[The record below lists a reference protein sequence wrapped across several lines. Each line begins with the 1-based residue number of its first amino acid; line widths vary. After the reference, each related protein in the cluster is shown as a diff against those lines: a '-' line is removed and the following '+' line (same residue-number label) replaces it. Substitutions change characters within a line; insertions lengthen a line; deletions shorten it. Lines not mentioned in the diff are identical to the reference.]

1 MKILVVDDNPEQLES
16 LASLLEKNN
25 FEVIKTDSA
34 SRALRLLQK
43 TGPVDM
49 ILTDLIMPRLTG
61 FDFMK
66 SLKEDKMLRRIPVIL
81 CTGDGKKESVL
92 KGISLGA
99 ADIIAKPIDS
109 ETLIKKVRKI
119 QEKMPGAILVV
130 DDEDLFRD
138 YLGNVIKFSGYK
150 PLLAASGK
158 EALKLADAYKISMI
172 ISDIKMPEMDGFELM
187 ERIRRK
193 FPIMPVLLMS
203 GYVDMA
209 SEAGNFLAQADG
221 FISKPFH
228 NTDII
233 REIERLVPSSG

>member
-16 LASLLEKNN
+16 LASLLEKND
-25 FEVIKTDSA
+25 FEVLKTDSA

-61 FDFMK
+61 FEFMK

-109 ETLIKKVRKI
+109 ETLIKKVQRI
-119 QEKMPGAILVV
+119 RERMPGAILVV

-158 EALKLADAYKISMI
+158 EALKLAESNKVSMV
-172 ISDIKMPEMDGFELM
+172 ISDIRMPEMDGFELM
-187 ERIRRK
+187 AQIRK
-193 FPIMPVLLMS
+193 KYPVLPILLMS
-203 GYVDMA
+203 GYVDSTA
-209 SEAGNFLAQADG
+209 ETGNYLAQADG

-233 REIERLVPSSG
+233 REIERLSPSDG